1 MSKNPVTS
9 VTATV
14 GGAPAGD
21 ATHDRAGLRLA
32 AGLLLGGQLLYIL
45 VTQFHAG
52 GDANNHPEI
61 FLHYAASSDWKGVH
75 VAQFAAMAVL
85 ISGLLA
91 FGTATNVSAGATAV
105 RAASCHV
112 TRTAS
117 ALAGTALAL
126 YAALQAVDGVGNQQV
141 DAAWAHATADKPARF
156 ASAEAMRWLEWG
168 MRSYHDYA
176 LGLAVLLFAAAAAT
190 TFHGVVP
197 KGVAALMGATGL
209 IYLAQGWVVG
219 QDGFSATNSYLIVVA
234 WVLSVVWMVW
244 MAVVANRGPKAQT
257 RGVTHSR

>member
-1 MSKNPVTS
+1 MSKNPVTA
-9 VTATV
+9 VTPTV
-14 GGAPAGD
+14 GGTPAVD

-32 AGLLLGGQLLYIL
+32 AWLLLGGQLLYIL

-61 FLHYAASSDWKGVH
+61 FLHYAGSDAWKGVH

-91 FGTATNVSAGATAV
+91 FGAAKNISAGPTAA
-105 RAASCHV
+105 RAVSSHIA
-112 TRTAS
+112 RTAS
-117 ALAGTALAL
+117 GLGGTALAL

-176 LGLAVLLFAAAAAT
+176 LGLAVLVFAAVAAT
-190 TFHGVVP
+190 TFRGVVP

-219 QDGFSATNSYLIVVA
+219 QDGFSATNSYLIVIA
-234 WVLSVVWMVW
+234 WVLSLVWMGW
-244 MAVVANRGPKAQT
+244 MAVVASRRPRAQT
-257 RGVTHSR
+257 GE